1 MDGDW
6 LVWDDCYS
14 KIMYDLY
21 AHNAILG
28 VRLIADNNIKLYRK
42 RHLFLNVSIHIGFFW
57 DLFLHKVD
65 TEALV

>member
-1 MDGDW
+1 
-6 LVWDDCYS
+6 
-14 KIMYDLY
+14 MYDLH
-21 AHNAILG
+21 AHNAMLG

-42 RHLFLNVSIHIGFFW
+42 GHLFLNVSIHIGFFW